1 MRVTEL
7 YRHPVKSFTPERLD
21 QLTVNGGKIQGDRV
35 LGFRF
40 ADQGAP
46 DDWS

>member
-1 MRVTEL
+1 MPNVVEL

-21 QLTVNGGKIQGDRV
+21 EVRVIDGKVVGDRV

-46 DDWS
+46 DD